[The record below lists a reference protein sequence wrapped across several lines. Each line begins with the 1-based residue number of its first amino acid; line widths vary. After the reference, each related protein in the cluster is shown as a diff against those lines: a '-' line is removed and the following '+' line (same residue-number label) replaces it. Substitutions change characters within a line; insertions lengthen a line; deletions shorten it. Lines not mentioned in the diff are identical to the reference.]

1 MPMTVGS
8 WISIGLSALALLIT
22 IMRNGK
28 TDAAQL
34 TTLTV
39 KLESIQ
45 IALADIKAD
54 MRRDDEDK
62 RETRERLIVV
72 EASTKSAHKRIN
84 ALEGKDGDT

>member
-1 MPMTVGS
+1 MTVGN
-8 WISIGLSALALLIT
+8 WISLGVSALALLIT

-34 TTLTV
+34 TTLAV

-45 IALADIKAD
+45 ASLADIKAD

-72 EASTKSAHKRIN
+72 ESSTKSAHKRIDKI
-84 ALEGKDGDT
+84 EGKDGEA